1 MSDRFHPH
9 IWEMGPSIPAGGR
22 KAEKESPGA
31 ATQLGGIR
39 VVPWEAVLE
48 TAQKNIVSWFNSH
61 FSNPGTYREEKG
73 MQEATRRSGHWGRV
87 LHTVLPLH
95 VCSAQVTEARYQKQG
110 SSSTS
115 AGGKAGTFQP
125 ELALRACG
133 QQGAAQPHPVATDAE
148 WINRTDSV
156 GWNSGPQWHP
166 TPVLLPGK
174 SHGRRSPVGC
184 SPWCR

>member
-1 MSDRFHPH
+1 
-9 IWEMGPSIPAGGR
+9 MGPSIPAGGR

-95 VCSAQVTEARYQKQG
+95 VCSAQVTEAR
-110 SSSTS
+110 
-115 AGGKAGTFQP
+115 
-125 ELALRACG
+125 
-133 QQGAAQPHPVATDAE
+133 
-148 WINRTDSV
+148 
-156 GWNSGPQWHP
+156 
-166 TPVLLPGK
+166 
-174 SHGRRSPVGC
+174 
-184 SPWCR
+184 